1 MRALVTGASGFI
13 GRHVF
18 AALKD
23 TGWDVRGIDI
33 TPGHSDVLD
42 CDARQFF
49 MAAETRY
56 DLAVHA
62 AAVEPHRSAID
73 NSPLTVGA
81 ANLELDAGLFQWAAR
96 TQPGRVIYLSS
107 SAAYPVEL
115 QSRPNLESKAFWARA
130 GTGRRCALYE
140 SDIDLYGPKLPD
152 AMYGHLKLMG
162 ERLAAAYRQQGG
174 AVTVARPFSGYGED
188 QDDRFPFGAFRTRAL
203 RRDDPF
209 EVWGDGTQVRDWIHV
224 DDLTGAILAAYEHGI
239 DGPVNLATGQPTS
252 FNELAHL
259 FAAEAGYEPEI
270 KHVLDAPRGVA
281 YRVGDPTLL
290 NTFYECKVLLEEGIR
305 RALVG
310 Q

>member
-23 TGWDVRGIDI
+23 AGWDVHGIDI
-33 TPGHSDVLD
+33 APGHSDVLD

-49 MAAETRY
+49 MAAESRY

-73 NSPLTVGA
+73 TSPLTVGA
-81 ANLELDAGLFQWAAR
+81 GCLELDAALFRWAAR
-96 TQPGRVIYLSS
+96 TKPGRVIYLSS

-115 QSRPNLESKAFWARA
+115 QSRPNLEAKAFWERA
-130 GTGRRCALYE
+130 TTGRHCSLYE
-140 SDIDLYGPKLPD
+140 SDIDLYAPKLPD

-162 ERLAAAYRQQGG
+162 ERLADAYQRQGG
-174 AVTVARPFSGYGED
+174 AVTVVRPFSGYGED
-188 QDDRFPFGAFRTRAL
+188 QDARFPFGAFRDRAR

-224 DDLTGAILAAYEHGI
+224 SDVVGAILAAYENNV
-239 DGPVNLATGQPTS
+239 DGPVNLCTGRPTS
-252 FNELAHL
+252 FNDLARM
-259 FAAEAGYEPEI
+259 FAVEAGYEPEI
-270 KHVLDAPRGVA
+270 KHLTDAPRGVA

-290 NTFYECKVLLEEGIR
+290 NTFYQPKVSVEEGIR